1 VGRSGVR
8 DDAIAAW
15 VADRLQAD
23 AGRRFEKA
31 GLTPTAVVFA
41 EDDTVAAL
49 VVDPFEFSRARV
61 GRRSP
66 DQVRA
71 WAWTVDD
78 PERYVALVPVFPP
91 RATDL
96 VEPA

>member
-1 VGRSGVR
+1 MRRSYS
-8 DDAIAAW
+8 ISP
-15 VADRLQAD
+15 
-23 AGRRFEKA
+23 RRTTRSARHRFAKA

-41 EDDTVAAL
+41 EDATVAAL

-78 PERYVALVPVFPP
+78 PEPYVALVPFFPP